1 MYLVPVPRQS
11 AALWHTDRSDS
22 TGNKRKG
29 FLETVAEKKAPKKIN
44 AKSIMTDLKDG
55 LSDAELMD
63 KYGLSFQGLQ
73 ALFSKLVDAKL
84 ATQAYFNK
92 RAMRQ
97 LGAPSKNDEVT
108 TCPYCGFSSDEQF
121 DRCPRCNQDTSEWL
135 DTVELTKI
143 LTGSFD

>member
-1 MYLVPVPRQS
+1 MP
-11 AALWHTDRSDS
+11 
-22 TGNKRKG
+22 
-29 FLETVAEKKAPKKIN
+29 EKTPTKKIN
-44 AKSIMTDLKDG
+44 AKAIMTDLKDG
-55 LSDAELMD
+55 LSDADLMD

-84 ATQAYFNK
+84 ATQAYFDK

-97 LGAPSKNDEVT
+97 VGAHPAKDEVT
-108 TCPYCGFSSDEQF
+108 TCPYCGFSADKKF
-121 DRCPRCNQDTSEWL
+121 DKCPRCNQDTSEWL